1 MTVMVV
7 AVLLIESAVF
17 FVAFAFLLHSEG
29 TSGSVLFDR
38 MIEPG
43 AALVLTVCCVAALY
57 YTELYNLSKVRS
69 LRACLVRVFPACA
82 IAMVP
87 TGVVLFVMYPNGTSV
102 WQGVATALAVMM
114 TTVLISRCVWYHLML
129 SRPFTE
135 HVVVLG
141 KTLLAQA
148 IEAELRTRPNYRILS
163 DVQGRLNRVH
173 KEESAIPQLP
183 ERRWTD
189 DVIRPTRIVVAMS
202 ERRGCVPVEMLLD
215 AKRQGIVIEDGITHY
230 ERLTG
235 KLAIE
240 TLKPSHLIFAPEFS
254 TALVHGWIGRGL
266 SFFVAS
272 LGVVFCAPLLG
283 LIAVLVKLDSSGPI
297 LFVQDRVGKDGRRFQ
312 LMKFRTMAPIEGPQL
327 ERSEWVKDNGD
338 RITRVGRWL
347 RKFRLDELPQ
357 LLNVLSGHMN
367 LVGPRPHPAS
377 NYQLFMTNIP
387 FYAFR
392 SLVRPGITGWAQVR
406 YGYANN
412 LAEETEKMR
421 YDLYYIKHRSVGL
434 DLEILLRTTK
444 VVALGREVKPEGES
458 AVSEPI
464 FDERTDAA

>member
-1 MTVMVV
+1 MAF

-17 FVAFAFLLHSEG
+17 FVVFSLLLHTHE
-29 TSGSVLFDR
+29 TSGSVLLGR
-38 MIEPG
+38 ITES
-43 AALVLTVCCVAALY
+43 ASALVLTVCCVAALY
-57 YTELYNLSKVRS
+57 YSDLYNLSKVRTFWT
-69 LRACLVRVFPACA
+69 CLVRVFRAC
-82 IAMVP
+82 
-87 TGVVLFVMYPNGTSV
+87 VVGMLPIGLLLYATLPDGMRD
-102 WQGVATALAVMM
+102 WQGAAAAFVVMI
-114 TTVLISRCVWYHLML
+114 TTVLVSRTLWYHLML

-148 IEAELRTRPNYRILS
+148 VIAELQTRPNYRILY
-163 DVQGRLNRVH
+163 DYQGRLNRVS
-173 KEESAIPQLP
+173 KDVSSIPKLP
-183 ERRWTD
+183 ERRWID
-189 DVIRPTRIVVAMS
+189 GVIRPTRIVVAMN

-215 AKRQGIVIEDGITHY
+215 AKRQGIVIEDGITLY
-230 ERLTG
+230 ESLTG

-254 TALVHGWIGRGL
+254 ISLLHSWTGRGL
-266 SFFVAS
+266 SLFAAT

-283 LIAVLVKLDSSGPI
+283 LIAVLVKLDSPGPI
-297 LFVQDRVGKDGRRFQ
+297 LFVQDRVGKDGRQFP
-312 LMKFRTMAPIEGPQL
+312 LMKFRTMAPIDGSRSAQ
-327 ERSEWVKDNGD
+327 SEWVKDNDD

-421 YDLYYIKHRSVGL
+421 YDLYYIKHRSLGL

-444 VVALGREVKPEGES
+444 VVALGREMKPESELV
-458 AVSEPI
+458 ASEPF
-464 FDERTDAA
+464 FDERNNAA